1 MCNRRGYKI
10 QVNIGQAMARVAGAA
25 PLALWRLQF
34 LCYFLNY
41 LNPVSTLC
49 ESCRVHG
56 AWVAIYV
63 TLRS

>member
-1 MCNRRGYKI
+1 MCNRCGYKI
-10 QVNIGQAMARVAGAA
+10 QVNIGQAMAGVARAA

-34 LCYFLNY
+34 LCYFLIH

-49 ESCRVHG
+49 DSCRVHG
-56 AWVAIYV
+56 ACVGIYV